1 MFLNE
6 RGFSVY
12 TIISIILFIALV
24 FILALPNFFNL
35 DKTKNEEDC
44 INNMKLIWVASTD
57 YMRDNLTSFNGDLN
71 ILVNNYK
78 KTPDVI
84 SGSKKSASRNRYLE
98 KISQCPENR
107 NSDEQYIVFG
117 KFVIEEVQGT
127 KKTTFGTI
135 VVCPNLARYPKH
147 FIPKSF
153 YENMESS
160 ELQNYFIDDID
171 ALSSEAGAD
180 GARKL
185 ALIKQYI
192 EIWKTDDTA
201 LTRIRENSL
210 AIRNQVLP
218 VVVYPDDEIEQA
230 TEEASDETSE

>member
-1 MFLNE
+1 MFQNE

-12 TIISIILFIALV
+12 TLISIILFLALI

-44 INNMKLIWVASTD
+44 INNMKLIWVATTD
-57 YMRDNLTSFNGDLN
+57 YMKDNLTSFNGDLK
-71 ILVNNYK
+71 ILTTNYK

-84 SGSKKSASRNRYLE
+84 SGGKKSTSRNRYLE
-98 KISQCPENR
+98 KVYQCPENR
-107 NSDEQYIVFG
+107 KSDAQYIVFG
-117 KFVIEEVQGT
+117 KLITEEVQGT
-127 KKTTFGTI
+127 KKATFGTI

-160 ELQNYFIDDID
+160 ELQNYFIDDLD
-171 ALSSEAGAD
+171 AFSAAAGTD

-185 ALIKQYI
+185 ALIKKYI
-192 EIWKTDDTA
+192 EIWKTDNTA
-201 LTRIRENSL
+201 LTRIRENNY

-218 VVVYPDDEIEQA
+218 IEVYPEEV
-230 TEEASDETSE
+230 TEETTEEVTEETTE